1 MEEAEIV
8 EHFYGVYLLYCLNS
22 KYKGRTYIGY
32 TVDPRRRI
40 KQHNAGKK
48 HGGAWR
54 TSERGPWSMVLI
66 VHGFL
71 NSTSALRPRNTTSR
85 TYGCRIE
92 NNWTIESNWSSSC
105 SGDDYRFAIELGEN
119 SVVTEWILI
128 CERRYLTYLGSAIY
142 YFGALIGAW
151 IAGILA
157 DRIGRLPVQAICLY
171 TQGTMAVALY
181 VVQNYPTFLA
191 LRGFQ
196 GIFVQGLQNSTY
208 ILSLE
213 LFPSKSRTLVAL
225 IMQIAW
231 AIGLILLAI
240 LSYVIPDWRILQL
253 AVSVPTAIT
262 VLYIWIIPESP
273 RWLLAKNKLTEADMA
288 LERIAKY
295 NGCCMRIHRENIIKP
310 EPVVKENPIPVKPE
324 RKSRVSSVDL
334 KKSKT
339 LEVTIRRQ
347 DEVTKLLSSPDSNQ
361 QKDQSRNSIDQTSKK
376 RLSSMNVE
384 LRRENDVENEI
395 KNSPSCSSNNR
406 KSKRS
411 SQSFYDQNTPSR
423 IDEEIVVLRNPRKLE
438 EANDNEIKIDDNVEE
453 KLQKVKNKSL
463 QKLFK
468 RPLIRKYSLV
478 MAFQWFSSSMACYL
492 LALLL
497 PTFNVN
503 RHVTFAL
510 GGALEIAAYTFIYFV
525 LSRYGRRIPL
535 SICQFTNGA
544 ILIMLSI
551 LIIMIDSSLAWKDL
565 TKTIILLFGKVT
577 VISTIAVTYLYAAEL
592 FPTVLRGTCLGLC
605 TVFAEI
611 GFLSIPHALSS
622 EEYVPISMPLAI
634 VGILCFISG
643 ILAIVLPETLNK
655 ILPDTIEDI
664 EEMFVKKTDQIND
677 EEIVNENKDIAKDDL
692 KEREILREKLF
703 SEDWVDAGNGILVN
717 FSENKNADCPR
728 D

>member
-1 MEEAEIV
+1 MKVNDGKRMNAETV
-8 EHFYGVYLLYCLNS
+8 KVGCFQMLL
-22 KYKGRTYIGY
+22 
-32 TVDPRRRI
+32 
-40 KQHNAGKK
+40 
-48 HGGAWR
+48 
-54 TSERGPWSMVLI
+54 VLI
-66 VHGFL
+66 FCINYIIVSMNHTLPAFH
-71 NSTSALRPRNTTSR
+71 NYTPKFYCQPKNTTSI
-85 TYGCRIE
+85 TYGCPIE
-92 NNWTIESNWSSSC
+92 NNSTIESNWSSSC
-105 SGDDYRFAIELGEN
+105 SGGDYRFAIEPGEN

-128 CERRYLTYLGSAIY
+128 CDRKYLTYLASAIY

-151 IAGILA
+151 VAGILA

-191 LRGFQ
+191 LRGLQ

-213 LFPSKSRTLVAL
+213 LFPSKLRTLVAL

-240 LSYVIPDWRILQL
+240 LSYAIPDWRILQL

-295 NGCCMRIHRENIIKP
+295 NGGCCMRIHRENVIKS
-310 EPVVKENPIPVKPE
+310 EPVVIKENPIPVKPE
-324 RKSRVSSVDL
+324 RRKSRVSSVDL

-339 LEVTIRRQ
+339 LE
-347 DEVTKLLSSPDSNQ
+347 TKLLTTPDSNQ
-361 QKDQSRNSIDQTSKK
+361 QTEEEQSRNSRNSRNWRNSRNSIDQTSSKK
-376 RLSSMNVE
+376 RLSSMDVE
-384 LRRENDVENEI
+384 LRREKDVESEI
-395 KNSPSCSSNNR
+395 KNPPSCSSNNR

-411 SQSFYDQNTPSR
+411 CQSIYDENTSPR
-423 IDEEIVVLRNPRKLE
+423 IEEEIIVVLRNPRKLE
-438 EANDNEIKIDDNVEE
+438 EANDNEIKIDDNVDE
-453 KLQKVKNKSL
+453 KLAKVKNKSL

-468 RPLIRKYSLV
+468 RPLTRKYSLA
-478 MAFQWFSSSMACYL
+478 MIFQWFSSSMACYL
-492 LALLL
+492 LASLL

-535 SICQFTNGA
+535 SICQFTNGT
-544 ILIMLSI
+544 IFIILSI
-551 LIIMIDSSLAWKDL
+551 LMILIDSSSLGWKDL

-577 VISTIAVTYLYAAEL
+577 VISTIAVIYLYTAEL
-592 FPTVLRGTCLGLC
+592 FPTVVRGTCLGLC

-611 GFLSIPHALSS
+611 GFLSIPHVLSS
-622 EEYVPISMPLAI
+622 GEYVPISMPLAI
-634 VGILCFISG
+634 LAILCFISG
-643 ILAIVLPETLNK
+643 ILAILLPETLNT

-664 EEMFVKKTDQIND
+664 EEMFVKKRNDQIND
-677 EEIVNENKDIAKDDL
+677 EEIVKEDENITKDDL

-703 SEDWVDAGNGILVN
+703 SEDWVDAGNGSQA
-717 FSENKNADCPR
+717 F
-728 D
+728 